1 MNQEKRNNRFNI
13 VIALVVVGLA
23 IGAVGYYMNSNN
35 ANPSDT
41 PGIIAYGNLNAE
53 ETQNLLQAQYNNP
66 DLVVLDV
73 RTPEEFSEA
82 HINPN
87 GLPLVNLD
95 FYESSFGAELTALD
109 KSKSY
114 VIYCRSGNRSSQT
127 VALLKGMGFE
137 NVYHLEGGIQ
147 AWQQASLPTQ

>member
-1 MNQEKRNNRFNI
+1 MTGKKKNTFYLAI
-13 VIALVVVGLA
+13 VLGVVGLA
-23 IGAVGYYMNSNN
+23 AVAIGFYMNST
-35 ANPSDT
+35 APATTADD
-41 PGIIAYGNLNAE
+41 IAYGDLSAN
-53 ETQNLLQAQYNNP
+53 QIQQLLQAQNNNP

-87 GLPLVNLD
+87 GVPLINLD
-95 FYESSFGAELTALD
+95 FYASNFGEELTALD

-127 VALLKGMGFE
+127 VALLKGMGFD
-137 NVYHLEGGIQ
+137 NFYHLEGGIQ
-147 AWQQASLPTQ
+147 AWQNANLPTL